1 MKTEICENMPS
12 LSASVTLSSLFKDMN
27 CQMKKIEDFS
37 NDKIESL
44 ETQNKELKAD
54 KENLQKE
61 NEKLKSLLAAKER
74 DYHLY
79 YNQYQ
84 KISKE
89 YEDLKAEKSK
99 R

>member
-54 KENLQKE
+54 KDNLQKE
-61 NEKLKSLLAAKER
+61 NERLKSLLSAKER
-74 DYHLY
+74 DYHM
-79 YNQYQ
+79 
-84 KISKE
+84 
-89 YEDLKAEKSK
+89 
-99 R
+99 